1 MRWEAHLG
9 FHFKL
14 IVFVRDFEWADC
26 IANPF
31 SEQGMMIFHLTGSRW
46 DHPSM
51 MEIQWPTPQ
60 AQLPQEFLQ
69 MMNHPR
75 NVVDDT
81 VFVNPGF
88 LCRSVRFSVRSGRKG
103 GTPPSASNV
112 GNIGTEWIG
121 NRLSRGWNWIM
132 NSGSSHYHGSVEY
145 DLSL

>member
-1 MRWEAHLG
+1 
-9 FHFKL
+9 
-14 IVFVRDFEWADC
+14 
-26 IANPF
+26 
-31 SEQGMMIFHLTGSRW
+31 MIFHLTGSRW

-103 GTPPSASNV
+103 GTLLVPQMLETLALNGLPIV
-112 GNIGTEWIG
+112 
-121 NRLSRGWNWIM
+121 
-132 NSGSSHYHGSVEY
+132 
-145 DLSL
+145 